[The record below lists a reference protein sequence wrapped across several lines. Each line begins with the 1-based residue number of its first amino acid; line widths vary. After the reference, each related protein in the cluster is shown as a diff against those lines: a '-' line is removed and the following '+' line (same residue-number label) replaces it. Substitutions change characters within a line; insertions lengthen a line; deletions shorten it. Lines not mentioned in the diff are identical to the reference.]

1 MKEGESNMSLQKE
14 KRIIKSGMELLG
26 TPYVFGANPG
36 QTDRFDCSSFVQ
48 YVYGAHG
55 IILPRT
61 SRQQYLIGKT
71 VPLSSVRRGD
81 LLFFTTP
88 KRAKLKGLNKIGH
101 VAIFIGNNSILHTSR
116 VEKKV
121 AIASL
126 DPYWRTK
133 LVGAKRIVGDSK

>member
-1 MKEGESNMSLQKE
+1 MTLRKAKQIIETGKEY
-14 KRIIKSGMELLG
+14 IG
-26 TPYVFGANPG
+26 TPYLFDAAAGR
-36 QTDRFDCSSFVQ
+36 TDRFDCSSFVQ
-48 YVYGAHG
+48 YVYAAHG
-55 IILPRT
+55 ISLPRT
-61 SRQQYLIGKT
+61 SRQQFQAGNP

-88 KRAKLKGLNKIGH
+88 KRTNLSGIQRIGH

-126 DPYWRTK
+126 SPYWNTK
-133 LVGAKRIVGDSK
+133 IIGARRVIG

>member
-1 MKEGESNMSLQKE
+1 MSLQKA
-14 KRIIKSGMELLG
+14 KRIIKSGKAFLG
-26 TPYVFGANPG
+26 TPYVFGAASG
-36 QTDRFDCSSFVQ
+36 RTDRFDCSSFVQ

-61 SRQQYLIGKT
+61 SRQQYLFGKP
-71 VPLSSVRRGD
+71 VPLSSVKRGD

-116 VEKKV
+116 IEKKV
-121 AIASL
+121 AIAPL
-126 DPYWRTK
+126 DPYWRK
-133 LVGAKRIVGDSK
+133 KVIGARRIVG

>member
-1 MKEGESNMSLQKE
+1 MSLQKA
-14 KRIIKSGMELLG
+14 KKIIKSGKVFLG
-26 TPYVFGANPG
+26 TPYVFGAESG
-36 QTDRFDCSSFVQ
+36 RTDKFDCSSFVQ
-48 YVYGAHG
+48 YVYGLHD
-55 IILPRT
+55 INLPRT
-61 SRQQYLIGKT
+61 SRQQYLIGKS

-88 KRAKLKGLNKIGH
+88 NRAKYKGIHKIGH

-116 VEKKV
+116 IEKKV

-133 LVGAKRIVGDSK
+133 VIGARRVIRVEKVN